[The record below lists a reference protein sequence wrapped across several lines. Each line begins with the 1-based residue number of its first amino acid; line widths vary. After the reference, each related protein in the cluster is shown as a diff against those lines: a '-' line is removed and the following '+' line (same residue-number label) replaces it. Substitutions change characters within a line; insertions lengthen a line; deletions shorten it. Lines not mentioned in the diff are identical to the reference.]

1 MNLDIHNVA
10 YGSQTIDFKLRR
22 SPCKALSIHVY
33 PDRHVEVV
41 APLNAEADQIYKKVR
56 KKAKW
61 IKEQQFFFEQFPQK
75 TLERQYVS
83 GENYYYLGRQLRLK
97 VKINI
102 VNSVKISGGHILV
115 SSHYPN
121 NQKLTK
127 QLMEDWFKVCAHRKF
142 RERLDLCLEQFPS
155 PENFKPKGV
164 IVRKLEKR
172 WGSMTPSA
180 QLILNKALIHAP
192 LVCIDYVIIHELC
205 HLQHPDH
212 SPNFWRFLTA
222 ILPDWKKRK
231 TQLEKYRA

>member
-1 MNLDIHNVA
+1 
-10 YGSQTIDFKLRR
+10 
-22 SPCKALSIHVY
+22 
-33 PDRHVEVV
+33 
-41 APLNAEADQIYKKVR
+41 
-56 KKAKW
+56 
-61 IKEQQFFFEQFPQK
+61 
-75 TLERQYVS
+75 
-83 GENYYYLGRQLRLK
+83 
-97 VKINI
+97 
-102 VNSVKISGGHILV
+102 
-115 SSHYPN
+115 
-121 NQKLTK
+121 
-127 QLMEDWFKVCAHRKF
+127 
-142 RERLDLCLEQFPS
+142 
-155 PENFKPKGV
+155 V